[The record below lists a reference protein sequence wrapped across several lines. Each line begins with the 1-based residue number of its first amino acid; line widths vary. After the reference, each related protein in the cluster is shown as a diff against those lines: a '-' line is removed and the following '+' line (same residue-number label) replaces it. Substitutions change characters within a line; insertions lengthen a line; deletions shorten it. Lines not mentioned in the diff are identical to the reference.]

1 VTPGKRDPN
10 LLIQKFKVIIMPR
23 GQMTR
28 YEILSRVYKLKDELK
43 DRDGVTE
50 DKYLAEE
57 YLNKVLDFIN
67 EFTY

>member
-1 VTPGKRDPN
+1 
-10 LLIQKFKVIIMPR
+10 MPR

-43 DRDGVTE
+43 DRQKGTE
-50 DKYLAEE
+50 NKYLADE

>member
-1 VTPGKRDPN
+1 
-10 LLIQKFKVIIMPR
+10 MPR

-28 YEILSRVYKLKDELK
+28 YEILARVYKLKDELK

-50 DKYLAEE
+50 DKYLADE

>member
-1 VTPGKRDPN
+1 
-10 LLIQKFKVIIMPR
+10 MPR

-43 DRDGVTE
+43 DRKDVTE
-50 DKYLAEE
+50 NKYLADE